1 LIKDLEDYKKE
12 AYPFAESFEKPIKIL
27 LKVNIGFD
35 DFFTRLKELEDEL
48 RTAEAPISLSFFG
61 KSKKASNLQQ
71 NSKSDNE
78 KSKE

>member
-1 LIKDLEDYKKE
+1 MKATELEEGKE
-12 AYPFAESFEKPIKIL
+12 SKRY
-27 LKVNIGFD
+27 
-35 DFFTRLKELEDEL
+35 KELEDEL